1 MGVTGT
7 ADLATQA
14 LNLRMTAVLSK
25 AFTDKLGGAAGI
37 GGFMNTA
44 LANNQGELVIP
55 ATVTGTGQNPKF
67 APDLKQIGQMKLKGL
82 LPNSNNPSSAV
93 SGILG
98 GLLGR
103 KAPRK
108 LNNSHSNSGHRTP
121 SIKSSVFSAR
131 KTSGH
136 NHSRSRLPHRRPPSS
151 APGACPRA
159 SPPGPP
165 DAPTARQNSQ
175 RCKREQ
181 SRPLLRA
188 ASGLSRRERA
198 YAALPA
204 LVFGEAAGKANGEGC
219 ASPTGVTAPAL
230 LAANK
235 PPLTELAAGARTSR
249 EVVG

>member
-25 AFTDKLGGAAGI
+25 AFTDKLGGAASI

-98 GLLGR
+98 GMLGQKGASR
-103 KAPRK
+103 AQQQPQQQQPQ
-108 LNNSHSNSGHRTP
+108 NP
-121 SIKSSVFSAR
+121 VEQIISIFGKKKQQQQA
-131 KTSGH
+131 H
-136 NHSRSRLPHRRPPSS
+136 PHPP
-151 APGACPRA
+151 
-159 SPPGPP
+159 
-165 DAPTARQNSQ
+165 
-175 RCKREQ
+175 K
-181 SRPLLRA
+181 
-188 ASGLSRRERA
+188 
-198 YAALPA
+198 
-204 LVFGEAAGKANGEGC
+204 
-219 ASPTGVTAPAL
+219 
-230 LAANK
+230 
-235 PPLTELAAGARTSR
+235 
-249 EVVG
+249 